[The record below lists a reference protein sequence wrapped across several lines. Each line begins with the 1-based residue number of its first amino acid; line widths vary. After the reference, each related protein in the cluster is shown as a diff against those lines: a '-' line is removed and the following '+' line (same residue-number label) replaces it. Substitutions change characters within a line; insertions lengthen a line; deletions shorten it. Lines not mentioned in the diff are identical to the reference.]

1 MTTTRLFRWA
11 PLLLVA
17 VLATGCSGGA
27 SAGTADKTPEIATLT
42 TAPPAGTP
50 SSGTPSGQTQAT
62 DPDAGR
68 PRERIDMTDADRDRL
83 YNGYLVCLK
92 DNGIDV
98 LSERAKPKEPGVLG
112 SGGRTTDPAKAKKAN
127 AACAN
132 KLPLP
137 AWEIDAKN
145 PDAIDFGRKVV
156 ACLKTKGVKYV
167 ELSTGTDSGIVGPS
181 LGGPQNDAE
190 SIRKGMDLT
199 PECQREV
206 AGK

>member
-17 VLATGCSGGA
+17 VLATGCSAGA

-42 TAPPAGTP
+42 TPPTTAGK
-50 SSGTPSGQTQAT
+50 PSGGQTKAS

-68 PRERIDMTDADRDRL
+68 PRERIDMTDADRQRL
-83 YNGYLVCLK
+83 YQGYLTCLK
-92 DNGIDV
+92 DNGVDV
-98 LSERAKPKEPGVLG
+98 LVERAKEPGVLG
-112 SGGRTTDPAKAKKAN
+112 SGGRTTDPAKARKAS

-145 PDAIDFGRKVV
+145 PDALDFGRKVV
-156 ACLKTKGVKYV
+156 SCLKSKGVKYV
-167 ELSTGTDSGIVGPS
+167 ELSNGADTGIVGPS

>member
-1 MTTTRLFRWA
+1 
-11 PLLLVA
+11 
-17 VLATGCSGGA
+17 
-27 SAGTADKTPEIATLT
+27 
-42 TAPPAGTP
+42 
-50 SSGTPSGQTQAT
+50 
-62 DPDAGR
+62 
-68 PRERIDMTDADRDRL
+68 MTDADRDRL
-83 YNGYLVCLK
+83 YQGYLACLK
-92 DNGIDV
+92 DNGVDV
-98 LSERAKPKEPGVLG
+98 LSERSKPKEPGVLG
-112 SGGRTTDPAKAKKAN
+112 SGGRTTDPAKAKKAG

-156 ACLKTKGVKYV
+156 QCLKTKGVKYV
-167 ELSTGTDSGIVGPS
+167 ELSTGNDSGIVGPS

-206 AGK
+206 AGR